1 MKPADDPLVDYK
13 ALIQRG
19 YDRCASAYA
28 ETRTDEA
35 SPELELLSKHLDDGA
50 SVLDIGCGA
59 GVPIT
64 RSLAARFAVTGVD
77 ISNEMIRH
85 AQANI
90 PGASF
95 VHADVTSVE
104 SGRG

>member
-50 SVLDIGCGA
+50 SSARHRLRRRGSHNAIAGCRDSQLRGWTLR
-59 GVPIT
+59 T
-64 RSLAARFAVTGVD
+64 R
-77 ISNEMIRH
+77 
-85 AQANI
+85 
-90 PGASF
+90 
-95 VHADVTSVE
+95 
-104 SGRG
+104 